1 MQDADGKPGDVQAGA
16 SDPAFVS
23 PYVLAAPPEVG
34 VSVGTFCGRD
44 SYATCAEQQAILIN
58 SAIPEPRTPTYL
70 IL

>member
-1 MQDADGKPGDVQAGA
+1 MQDADRKPGDVQAGA

-44 SYATCAEQQAILIN
+44 SVRDVCGTASDSY
-58 SAIPEPRTPTYL
+58 
-70 IL
+70 

>member
-16 SDPAFVS
+16 SDPALVS
-23 PYVLAAPPEVG
+23 PYVLAAPPEACQ
-34 VSVGTFCGRD
+34 SVRFAGGIP
-44 SYATCAEQQAILIN
+44 YATCAEQQAILIN